1 MHHETE
7 GAEAQAME
15 VESGNGEALLAGLRL
30 DEGAGAAS
38 TPATELSDEDKQT
51 ILRCVWG
58 PSM

>member
-1 MHHETE
+1 
-7 GAEAQAME
+7 ME